1 MPMIAQ
7 ARLQE
12 RTVRPFIYGTTNPV
26 QWNKIKHT
34 RLQSGNVNV
43 SDVITSCG
51 VSEYSLT
58 RSTATMFVSTS
69 EFMRTIMF
77 SMDVTCA
84 SRDDK

>member
-1 MPMIAQ
+1 MNEIKSN
-7 ARLQE
+7 
-12 RTVRPFIYGTTNPV
+12 TVGYRVDP
-26 QWNKIKHT
+26 
-34 RLQSGNVNV
+34 GNVNV